1 MTDVRAAVYARAD
14 EPLAIEQLE
23 LADPGP
29 GELRV
34 RIEASGLCH
43 SDLHVM
49 EGEWREQP
57 PMVLGH
63 EGCGVVEEVGP
74 DVYELAP
81 GDRVVLCW
89 YAPCGECD
97 RCRSN
102 RPWVCTRTRSGES
115 LMPDGTTRLR
125 RPDGEAVRSYLA
137 VGSFGNHAVVPVS
150 GAVRV
155 APELPAEVGALIGC
169 GVATGV
175 GAVLN
180 TARVQSGE
188 SVVVIG
194 CGGVG
199 LSVVMGAVLAGAS
212 PIVAVDLSD
221 HKLGLARDLGATH
234 AIRGG
239 DGAQAELEQILPG
252 GPDHAF
258 EAIGMARTIEWAISM
273 LSLGGTATLVGL
285 TPSGVTFST
294 DALGFAEAGRS
305 ILGCAY
311 GSCVPDRDFPRLA
324 ALAMEGKLPVDR
336 LIEERIALEDVNR
349 AFDQMR
355 AGDGAR
361 RVLIH

>member
-1 MTDVRAAVYARAD
+1 
-14 EPLAIEQLE
+14 
-23 LADPGP
+23 
-29 GELRV
+29 
-34 RIEASGLCH
+34 
-43 SDLHVM
+43 M
-49 EGEWREQP
+49 EGEWPEQP

-63 EGCGVVEEVGP
+63 EGCGIVEAVG
-74 DVYELAP
+74 EGMHQFAP

-89 YAPCGECD
+89 YAPCGECA
-97 RCRSN
+97 RCRAN
-102 RPWVCTRTRSGES
+102 RPWVCTRSRSNAS
-115 LMPDGTTRLR
+115 LMPDGTSRLR
-125 RPDGEAVRSYLA
+125 RADGEPVRSYLA
-137 VGSFGNHAVVPVS
+137 VGSFGQRAVVPGS

-155 APELPAEVGALIGC
+155 SPQLPPEVGALIGC

-180 TARVQSGE
+180 TAGVQSGE

-199 LSVVMGAVLAGAS
+199 LSVVMGAVLAGAG
-212 PIVAVDLSD
+212 PIVAVDRSD
-221 HKLGLARDLGATH
+221 AKLDLARDLGATH
-234 AIRGG
+234 AVRAG
-239 DGAQAELEQILPG
+239 DGAAGELAQILPG

-258 EAIGMARTIEWAISM
+258 EAIGLASTIEWAISM

-285 TPSGVTFST
+285 TPAGVSVSV

-324 ALAMEGKLPVDR
+324 ALAMEGHLPVAR
-336 LIEERIALEDVNR
+336 LIEERIGLEDVNR

>member
-1 MTDVRAAVYARAD
+1 
-14 EPLAIEQLE
+14 
-23 LADPGP
+23 
-29 GELRV
+29 
-34 RIEASGLCH
+34 
-43 SDLHVM
+43 M

-57 PMVLGH
+57 PLVLGH
-63 EGCGVVEEVGP
+63 EGCGVVEAVG
-74 DVYELAP
+74 EGLHRFAP

-89 YAPCGECD
+89 YAPCGECA
-97 RCRSN
+97 RCRAN
-102 RPWVCTRTRSGES
+102 RPWVCTRSRSNES
-115 LMPDGTTRLR
+115 LMPDGTSRLR
-125 RPDGEAVRSYLA
+125 RAGGQPVRSYLA
-137 VGSFGNHAVVPVS
+137 VGSFGEQAVVPAS

-155 APELPAEVGALIGC
+155 AADLPAEVGALIGC

-180 TARVQSGE
+180 TAAVQAGE

-221 HKLGLARDLGATH
+221 AKLELARNLGATH
-234 AIRGG
+234 AVRGG
-239 DGAQAELEQILPG
+239 DGADAELAKILPD

-258 EAIGMARTIEWAISM
+258 EAIGLARTIEWAVSM

-285 TPSGVTFST
+285 TPAGVSVSV
-294 DALGFAEAGRS
+294 DALAFAEAGRS

-324 ALAMEGKLPVDR
+324 ALAMEGRLPVER
-336 LIEERIALEDVNR
+336 LIEERIGLEDVNR